1 MTIPTRILL
10 LAAALVWA
18 QTQFAPAQV
27 NPPGGGSGGGA
38 NGDPVTITYRGS
50 QIDLVIQHIGT
61 LRLELFDQDKPATT
75 RNFINYIF
83 NGGYSNSFIHR
94 SLTNFVVQG
103 GSLQLITFSA
113 GSQAIAPVPEAA
125 AVTNELAVSRVLS
138 NLRGTIALAHYDGE
152 TNNGTCHWF
161 INLAD
166 NAWLDVAD
174 TNHAYVVFGRVIS
187 GLDLLDKMN
196 PGTNAST
203 VTMLDM
209 GGYLTELP
217 VRQGATVA
225 NVTYNDLLT
234 TTYRIV
240 QLEMGVRIAPQPDG
254 SRNLSWQSVS
264 NFVNTVDYATSIL
277 GPWQTLHTTNGNGA
291 TQSITD
297 SATGPQRFYRA
308 TYH

>member
-1 MTIPTRILL
+1 MKTRIPL
-10 LAAALVWA
+10 LAILLWLAL
-18 QTQFAPAQV
+18 TGNLIGQV
-27 NPPGGGSGGGA
+27 NPPGGGSGGGGA
-38 NGDPVTITYRGS
+38 GGPITNTYVGS
-50 QIDLVIQHIGT
+50 KIDLVIQHIGT
-61 LRLELFDQDKPATT
+61 LRIELFDQDKPVTT

-103 GSLQLITFSA
+103 GSLQLITFSG
-113 GSQAIAPVPEAA
+113 GSQAIAPVPEET
-125 AVTNELAVSRVLS
+125 AVTNELTVGRVLS

-166 NAWLDVAD
+166 NAWLDAAD
-174 TNHAYVVFGRVIS
+174 TNHAYTVFGRVVS
-187 GLDLLDKMN
+187 GLELLDKMN
-196 PGTNAST
+196 PGTNANT

-217 VRQGATVA
+217 VRQGATA
-225 NVTYNDLLT
+225 GSVTYNDLLT

-240 QLEMGVRIAPQPDG
+240 QLEMGVRISPQPDG
-254 SRNLSWQSVS
+254 SRNLAWQSVS
-264 NFVNTVDYATSIL
+264 NFVNTVEYATSIL

-291 TQSITD
+291 TLTVND
-297 SATGPQRFYRA
+297 AATGGQRFYRA